1 MADTGHWHAAR
12 EEGCGPWAKR
22 GGKFVLLPHTRV
34 FGPAYR
40 GTMKNPSGPGP
51 RALRLVLDGRLLD
64 RTRVSVAGSVLWV
77 PAAAVAIRWGAQL
90 DVGEDVVGWRD
101 ARSGRTV
108 VFRRGVARAEV
119 EGRDGLALS
128 APPDWSD
135 GNLLLPVDAVAL
147 AADARWSADF
157 RLGVL
162 FLTRPDPYLS
172 RFRIFLDPGHGGSE
186 SGACF
191 ADGSLEKDA
200 NLEVARRLAMLL
212 RASGAAVALSR
223 PGDRTRPLARRCRAA
238 RQFRA
243 DLAISIHHGAPTC
256 GLPGSVEA
264 YYGRTGDSRRLAAA
278 LAASLGRELHLVGQG
293 VREAHIGILTC
304 LACPAAL
311 VQTTFPD
318 APSPR
323 AARGPAWLWVR
334 ESMALLQGL
343 RAFCSE
349 AHRDSVAWPA
359 PPV

>member
-1 MADTGHWHAAR
+1 
-12 EEGCGPWAKR
+12 
-22 GGKFVLLPHTRV
+22 
-34 FGPAYR
+34 
-40 GTMKNPSGPGP
+40 MKHPSGHGP

-64 RTRVSVAGSVLWV
+64 GARISVAGSAFWV
-77 PAAAVAIRWGAQL
+77 PAAAVAVRWGAQL

-119 EGRDGLALS
+119 EGREGLLLS

-147 AADARWSADF
+147 AADARWSVDR

-172 RFRIFLDPGHGGSE
+172 RFRVLVDPGHGGSE

-191 ADGSLEKDA
+191 ADGSLEKDV
-200 NLEVARRLAMLL
+200 NLRVSRRLAMLL
-212 RASGAAVALSR
+212 RSSGASVALAR
-223 PGDRTRPLARRCRAA
+223 HGDQTRPLARRCLAA

-243 DLAISIHHGAPTC
+243 DLVVSIHHGAPAP
-256 GLPGSVEA
+256 GSPGSVEA

-278 LAASLGRELHLVGQG
+278 LVASLGRELRLPGLG
-293 VREAHIGILTC
+293 VRDAHMGILTC
-304 LACPAAL
+304 LEGHAAL
-311 VQTTFPD
+311 VQTTFP
-318 APSPR
+318 AE
-323 AARGPAWLWVR
+323 AFARPGREPAWLEMR

-359 PPV
+359 PPL

>member
-1 MADTGHWHAAR
+1 
-12 EEGCGPWAKR
+12 
-22 GGKFVLLPHTRV
+22 
-34 FGPAYR
+34 
-40 GTMKNPSGPGP
+40 MKNRSGHGP

-64 RTRVSVAGSVLWV
+64 RTRISVAGPALWV
-77 PAAAVAIRWGAQL
+77 PASAVAIRWGAQL

-108 VFRRGVARAEV
+108 VFRRGMAKAEL
-119 EGRDGLALS
+119 EGRDGLPLS

-147 AADARWSADF
+147 AAGARWTVDW

-172 RFRIFLDPGHGGSE
+172 QFRILVDPGHGGSE

-191 ADGSLEKDA
+191 ADGSLEKDV
-200 NLEVARRLAMLL
+200 NLQVARRLAMLA
-212 RASGAAVALSR
+212 RASGATVALARS
-223 PGDRTRPLARRCRAA
+223 GDQTRPLARRCRGA
-238 RQFRA
+238 RQIRA
-243 DLAISIHHGAPTC
+243 DLVVSIHHGAPAP
-256 GLPGSVEA
+256 GSPGSVEA

-278 LAASLGRELHLVGQG
+278 LVASVGRDLRLPGLG
-293 VREAHIGILTC
+293 VRDAHIGILTC
-304 LACPAAL
+304 LDCHAAL
-311 VQTTFPD
+311 VQTTFP
-318 APSPR
+318 AGAFSR
-323 AARGPAWLWVR
+323 SGREQAWLETL